1 VGHRGRQRQLKPDG
15 RWPLPAA
22 ELKQFRRA
30 PVFSRMR
37 EERRLK
43 FPLTPATL
51 PPSGSHIQR
60 SSLRGPVTG
69 MVLAAGINTPA
80 RTWADQKMKEFAA
93 ILDTNL
99 TSVARAID
107 LVLPG
112 MRQVGQG
119 NIVVVS
125 SHAAWRYAPGAGV
138 AYMTSKTALSSLV
151 ASVNDQE
158 GINGIKACHLCPGEV
173 DTGPDL
179 GHFLHWMHSRAR
191 NLRGWPQLA
200 GQLLR
205 SSYVAAFQI
214 PVLPEV
220 AWRLFLTR
228 LYEKAAGR
236 CVNDDPVRGLALYRS
251 NFFPSR
257 KLPPPAPISV
267 PVNVLIPLKDPFL
280 SPHLTAGLRSWVTDL
295 TVTPVDGG
303 HWWPATHPKEL
314 AKLLQVP

>member
-1 VGHRGRQRQLKPDG
+1 MNE
-15 RWPLPAA
+15 W
-22 ELKQFRRA
+22 
-30 PVFSRMR
+30 
-37 EERRLK
+37 EERRRTVQSAGAELAV
-43 FPLTPATL
+43 FEYG
-51 PPSGSHIQR
+51 PP
-60 SSLRGPVTG
+60 
-69 MVLAAGINTPA
+69 PA
-80 RTWADQKMKEFAA
+80 RGVPT
-93 ILDTNL
+93 
-99 TSVARAID
+99 
-107 LVLPG
+107 LVLVHGYPDDH
-112 MRQVGQG
+112 RLYLPAIAELATTHHV
-119 NIVVVS
+119 
-125 SHAAWRYAPGAGV
+125 V
-138 AYMTSKTALSSLV
+138 AYDSRNAGMSSVTETPGDFGLNALVDDLFAVLRSTDASSVHLV
-151 ASVNDQE
+151 GHDWGSIQGWAALQDPRASGV
-158 GINGIKACHLCPGEV
+158 IAHFSSIS
-173 DTGPDL
+173 GPDL
-179 GHFLHWMHSRAR
+179 GHFLRWMHSRAR

-214 PVLPEV
+214 PVLPEAV
-220 AWRLFLTR
+220 WRLFLTR

-280 SPHLTAGLRSWVTDL
+280 SAHLTAGLRSWVTDL

>member
-1 VGHRGRQRQLKPDG
+1 
-15 RWPLPAA
+15 
-22 ELKQFRRA
+22 
-30 PVFSRMR
+30 MR

-173 DTGPDL
+173 DT
-179 GHFLHWMHSRAR
+179 
-191 NLRGWPQLA
+191 
-200 GQLLR
+200 
-205 SSYVAAFQI
+205 
-214 PVLPEV
+214 E
-220 AWRLFLTR
+220 
-228 LYEKAAGR
+228 
-236 CVNDDPVRGLALYRS
+236 
-251 NFFPSR
+251 
-257 KLPPPAPISV
+257 
-267 PVNVLIPLKDPFL
+267 FL
-280 SPHLTAGLRSWVTDL
+280 SLRPRVPDHAERSQMLTADDAVRAVSFVLNSPLHVRID
-295 TVTPVDGG
+295 
-303 HWWPATHPKEL
+303 EL
-314 AKLLQVP
+314 AMSPIGQR